1 MQQQHPGNDNLFAV
15 EQPSSGDGNETVEE
29 ASPAGGP
36 QRVGWFRVC
45 FDEDRWCVSAHVRRV
60 RRAQPLDYALACCDV
75 AAAVP
80 ILGKYLESLGTL
92 TAIAAWIGRNGSGTA
107 AWLSG
112 AANQISG
119 RHSGTPPEPGALE
132 ALSAAALA
140 RLVAADAP
148 VALGPAPDGVAPFR
162 RTRRLRSRYL
172 YRSAVRYGDAPQQ
185 LLDVWRRP
193 DLPGGHAPVLV
204 FVPGGGWLHGGRQLQ
219 GYSLMSHLAECGW
232 VCVSVQ
238 YRVAPRHP
246 WPRHIRDVR
255 AAVAWTRA
263 HIDEFGGDP
272 RFVAVAG
279 CSAGGHLAALTGLT
293 PHDADFNAELAP
305 GADPSVDAVVGLYGR
320 YDWMDRSTRE
330 RDEFVRFIEKIVVRR
345 SIDGHHDVFENASPI
360 ARVHPDAPP
369 FLVIHGD
376 SDHVIPVGEAHT
388 FVQRLRSVSRSAV
401 TYLEIPGAGHG
412 FDLTDPHS
420 THAAIHATS
429 HFLEAVH
436 RNHHLTTHRLRAV
449 RTASMRR

>member
-1 MQQQHPGNDNLFAV
+1 MQQQRPGNENLSAV
-15 EQPSSGDGNETVEE
+15 EQPSSGYGNETVEE
-29 ASPAGGP
+29 ALAAGGP
-36 QRVGWFRVC
+36 PRVGWYRFS
-45 FDEDRWCVSAHVRRV
+45 FDEDGWCACAHFRRV
-60 RRAQPLDYALACCDV
+60 RRAEPLDYALACCDA

-80 ILGKYLESLGTL
+80 MLGKYLESLGTL
-92 TAIAAWIGRNGSGTA
+92 TAVGAWVGRNACGSA

-112 AANQISG
+112 AAAQISG

-140 RLVAADAP
+140 GLVAADAP
-148 VALGPAPDGVAPFR
+148 VAPWPAPNGVAPFLR
-162 RTRRLRSRYL
+162 ARTLRSRYL
-172 YRSAVRYGDAPQQ
+172 YRRAVPYGDAPQQ
-185 LLDVWRRP
+185 VLDVWRRP
-193 DLPGGHAPVLV
+193 DLPRGHAPVLV
-204 FVPGGGWLHGGRQLQ
+204 FVPGGAWLHGGRQLQ
-219 GYSLMSHLAECGW
+219 GYSLMSHLAERGW

-255 AAVAWTRA
+255 AAVAWARA

-279 CSAGGHLAALTGLT
+279 CSAGAHVAALTGLT

-305 GADPSVDAVVGLYGR
+305 DADPSVDAVVSLYGR

-345 SIDGHHDVFENASPI
+345 SKEGHHDIFENASPI

-376 SDHVIPVGEAHT
+376 SDHVIPVGEAHA
-388 FVQRLRSVSRSAV
+388 FVQRLRSVSRSTV
-401 TYLEIPGAGHG
+401 TYFEIPGAGHG
-412 FDLTDPHS
+412 FDLTNPHS
-420 THAAIHATS
+420 THAAVHATS
-429 HFLEAVH
+429 DFLEAIR
-436 RNHHLTTHRLRAV
+436 RNHHRATHRQV
-449 RTASMRR
+449 I

>member
-1 MQQQHPGNDNLFAV
+1 MQQQHPGNENLFAV
-15 EQPSSGDGNETVEE
+15 EKPSSGDRNETVEE
-29 ASPAGGP
+29 ALPAGGP
-36 QRVGWFRVC
+36 QRVGWFRFS
-45 FDEDRWCVSAHVRRV
+45 FDEDRWCAGAHVRRV
-60 RRAQPLDYALACCDV
+60 KQAEPLDYALACCDV

-80 ILGKYLESLGTL
+80 MLGKYLESLGTL
-92 TAIAAWIGRNGSGTA
+92 TAIAAWIGRNGSGSA

-112 AANQISG
+112 AAHQISG
-119 RHSGTPPEPGALE
+119 RHSGARLESGALE
-132 ALSAAALA
+132 ALSGAALA
-140 RLVAADAP
+140 GLVAADAP
-148 VALGPAPDGVAPFR
+148 VAPWPAPDGVAPFR
-162 RTRRLRSRYL
+162 RARRLRSRYL
-172 YRSAVRYGDAPQQ
+172 YRSAVPYGDAPQQ
-185 LLDVWRRP
+185 LLDVWRLP

-219 GYSLMSHLAECGW
+219 GYSLMSHLAERGW

-238 YRVAPRHP
+238 YRVAPRHR

-255 AAVAWTRA
+255 AAVAWVRS

-293 PHDADFNAELAP
+293 PHDADFNTELAL

-330 RDEFVRFIEKIVVRR
+330 RDEFVRFIEKFVVRR

-376 SDHVIPVGEAHT
+376 SDHVIPVGEAHA

-420 THAAIHATS
+420 TNAAIHATS
-429 HFLEAVH
+429 DFLEAVR
-436 RNHHLTTHRLRAV
+436 RNHHLTTQKAL
-449 RTASMRR
+449 

>member
-1 MQQQHPGNDNLFAV
+1 MRCF
-15 EQPSSGDGNETVEE
+15 TVDV
-29 ASPAGGP
+29 SVSTFQRMSLPALMR
-36 QRVGWFRVC
+36 QFRGAPIPTGHLTP
-45 FDEDRWCVSAHVRRV
+45 RN
-60 RRAQPLDYALACCDV
+60 YALTCTDV
-75 AAAVP
+75 AAAAPV
-80 ILGKYLESLGTL
+80 IGRYLEPLGTL
-92 TAIAAWIGRNGSGTA
+92 VAAGAWVRRNAPGSA
-107 AWLSG
+107 AWLNG
-112 AANQISG
+112 AAQQISG
-119 RHSGTPPEPGALE
+119 RTRIPPKAGELQALTDV
-132 ALSAAALA
+132 ALTG
-140 RLVAADAP
+140 LVAPDLP
-148 VALGPAPDGVAPFR
+148 VASWPAPDRRAPFLR
-162 RTRRLRSRYL
+162 ARGLRSRYL
-172 YRSAVRYGDAPQQ
+172 YRSSVRYGDAPQQ
-185 LLDVWRRP
+185 VLDVWRRR
-193 DLPGGHAPVLV
+193 DLDGPAPVLV

-219 GYSLMSHLAECGW
+219 GYSLMSHMAEQGW

-238 YRVAPRHP
+238 YRVAPRHR

-263 HIDEFGGDP
+263 HIHDFGGDP

-293 PHDADFNAELAP
+293 PHDADFDAELAP

-330 RDEFVRFIEKIVVRR
+330 RDEFVRFIEKFVVRR

-360 ARVHPDAPP
+360 ARVQPDAPP

-376 SDHVIPVGEAHT
+376 SDHVIPVGEAHA

-420 THAAIHATS
+420 TNAAIHATS
-429 HFLEAVH
+429 DFLEAVR
-436 RNHHLTTHRLRAV
+436 RNHHLTTHRLRPCA
-449 RTASMRR
+449 RPQ

>member
-1 MQQQHPGNDNLFAV
+1 MQQQHPGNENLFAV
-15 EQPSSGDGNETVEE
+15 EKPSSGDRNETVEE
-29 ASPAGGP
+29 TLAAGGP
-36 QRVGWFRVC
+36 QRAGWFRFC
-45 FDEDRWCVSAHVRRV
+45 LDEDRWSASAHVRRV
-60 RRAQPLDYALACCDV
+60 RRAEPLDYALACCDA

-80 ILGKYLESLGTL
+80 MLGNYLELLGTL
-92 TAIAAWIGRNGSGTA
+92 TAIGAWIGRNASGSA

-112 AANQISG
+112 AAHQISG
-119 RHSGTPPEPGALE
+119 PYSGTPPEPGVLE

-140 RLVAADAP
+140 GLVATDAP
-148 VALGPAPDGVAPFR
+148 VAPWPAPDGVAPFR
-162 RTRRLRSRYL
+162 RARRLRSRYL
-172 YRSAVRYGDAPQQ
+172 YRSAVPYGGAPQQ

-193 DLPGGHAPVLV
+193 DLPDGQAPVLV

-219 GYSLMSHLAECGW
+219 GYSLMSHLAERGW

-255 AAVAWTRA
+255 TAVAWARA

-293 PHDADFNAELAP
+293 PHDADFDAELAP
-305 GADPSVDAVVGLYGR
+305 GADPSVDAVVGFYGR

-330 RDEFVRFIEKIVVRR
+330 RDEFVRFIEKFVVRR

-360 ARVHPDAPP
+360 ARVQPDAPP

-376 SDHVIPVGEAHT
+376 SDHVIPVGEAHA

-412 FDLTDPHS
+412 FDLTDPHN
-420 THAAIHATS
+420 TNAAIHATS
-429 HFLEAVH
+429 DFLEAVR
-436 RNHHLTTHRLRAV
+436 RNHHLTPHRLRPCA
-449 RTASMRR
+449 RPQ